1 MFKDMLASEKSVAQS
16 HIHELK
22 VKCDSDVA

>member
-1 MFKDMLASEKSVAQS
+1 MLASEKSVAQS